1 MTKGQ
6 RIKQRR
12 EELNLKQIELAEK
25 VHISKQ
31 TLYKYEND
39 IITNIPSNKLE
50 EIAAALDTTPDYL
63 MGWEVEPEYNFSMA
77 QDLAKLSKEP
87 RILKYATLLSKLNSS
102 QKDVVYNMIDAL
114 NSTHVS
120 SPSQNQE

>member
-12 EELNLKQIELAEK
+12 EELNIRQTELADK

-50 EIAAALDTTPDYL
+50 EIATALDTTPDFL
-63 MGWEVEPEYNFSMA
+63 MGWQDVKILHDDNVIILPYGEESKAKELYSLYENASPEIQSAVELLLKSA
-77 QDLAKLSKEP
+77 QP
-87 RILKYATLLSKLNSS
+87 SS
-102 QKDVVYNMIDAL
+102 E
-114 NSTHVS
+114 
-120 SPSQNQE
+120 SPKKN

>member
-12 EELNLKQIELAEK
+12 EELNISQTELAEK
-25 VHISKQ
+25 VHILKQ

-50 EIAAALDTTPDYL
+50 EIATALDTTPDYL
-63 MGWEVEPEYNFSMA
+63 MGWQDVKILHDDNVIILPYGDNSKAKELYSLYKNASPEIQSAVE
-77 QDLAKLSKEP
+77 LL
-87 RILKYATLLSKLNSS
+87 LKSS
-102 QKDVVYNMIDAL
+102 QRTPEV
-114 NSTHVS
+114 H
-120 SPSQNQE
+120 

>member
-6 RIKQRR
+6 RIKLRR
-12 EELNLKQIELAEK
+12 EELNIKQTELAEK

-50 EIAAALDTTPDYL
+50 EIATALDTTPDFL
-63 MGWEVEPEYNFSMA
+63 MGWQDVKILHDDNVMIFSDKETKERVEKFCSLYESVTPEVQSAVM
-77 QDLAKLSKEP
+77 L
-87 RILKYATLLSKLNSS
+87 ILKSALPPSEFPQNS
-102 QKDVVYNMIDAL
+102 
-114 NSTHVS
+114 
-120 SPSQNQE
+120 

>member
-12 EELNLKQIELAEK
+12 DELNIRQTELAQK

-50 EIAAALDTTPDYL
+50 EIAAALNTTPDFL
-63 MGWEVEPEYNFSMA
+63 MGWEGVNIVHDDSVIF
-77 QDLAKLSKEP
+77 
-87 RILKYATLLSKLNSS
+87 
-102 QKDVVYNMIDAL
+102 
-114 NSTHVS
+114 
-120 SPSQNQE
+120 SQNEKEKELYKMYQNASPEVRSAVELLLRSAQHASESHQSH

>member
-6 RIKQRR
+6 RIKLKR
-12 EELNLKQIELAEK
+12 EELNIKQTELAEK

-63 MGWEVEPEYNFSMA
+63 MGWADVEILHDGNVMIFPDKETAEKVKDFSSMFVSVPPEIQSAVM
-77 QDLAKLSKEP
+77 L
-87 RILKYATLLSKLNSS
+87 ILES
-102 QKDVVYNMIDAL
+102 AL
-114 NSTHVS
+114 P
-120 SPSQNQE
+120 PSESHPKT

>member
-12 EELNLKQIELAEK
+12 EELNIKQTELAEK

-50 EIAAALDTTPDYL
+50 EIATALDTTPDYL
-63 MGWEVEPEYNFSMA
+63 MGWNDVEILHDDNVMIFSDKETKEKYKELCSMYESVTPEIQSAVM
-77 QDLAKLSKEP
+77 L
-87 RILKYATLLSKLNSS
+87 ILKS
-102 QKDVVYNMIDAL
+102 AL
-114 NSTHVS
+114 P
-120 SPSQNQE
+120 PSEFPPNF

>member
-12 EELNLKQIELAEK
+12 EELHIKQTELAEK

-39 IITNIPSNKLE
+39 IVTNIPSNKLE
-50 EIAAALDTTPDYL
+50 EIAAALKTTPDYL
-63 MGWEVEPEYNFSMA
+63 MGWTEKEEELYRLYQNASPAVQSAVELLLKSGQQSPESRKKN
-77 QDLAKLSKEP
+77 
-87 RILKYATLLSKLNSS
+87 
-102 QKDVVYNMIDAL
+102 
-114 NSTHVS
+114 
-120 SPSQNQE
+120 

>member
-12 EELNLKQIELAEK
+12 EELNIRQTELAHK

-50 EIAAALDTTPDYL
+50 EIAAALDTTPDFL
-63 MGWEVEPEYNFSMA
+63 MGWQDVKILHDDNVIILPYKGKGENEKAKELYEMYVKASPEVQSAVELLLKSAQHSPESH
-77 QDLAKLSKEP
+77 
-87 RILKYATLLSKLNSS
+87 
-102 QKDVVYNMIDAL
+102 QKN
-114 NSTHVS
+114 
-120 SPSQNQE
+120 